1 MTTDFNLLNQILS
14 CYNPSLFEHFVCS
27 EFLKYLDRTSD
38 SHIVVHGVN
47 GSCEEC
53 DKDFGYPHRYTEKY
67 IKGRFAKLYLLDDWY
82 KQKVRSMTFLTMT
95 SFHKADSMFT
105 LENSLVNEIRDTF
118 ARLQRGKRLF
128 MWELRNMGFKGVSY
142 MMVVEPHQSGFPHYH
157 MIIFASFTID
167 QQIRLKNCWEKWG
180 IGSFEHGLDFDER
193 PQKEN
198 IKSLR
203 NYLMKYMSKSFV
215 DYTSKY
221 HESPWTKEKLLFNAI
236 AWKYRYRTWCASND
250 LSDVMAYYPDKADNV
265 YWFETT
271 LSSETCDQHVLW
283 EDEEKAEKLMSR
295 VDGYLKHLDSLGSF
309 RDLVVGNGALSKE

>member
-38 SHIVVHGVN
+38 SHIVACGVTD
-47 GSCEEC
+47 SCNEC

-82 KQKVRSMTFLTMT
+82 KQEVRPMTFLTMT

-118 ARLQRGKRLF
+118 ERLQRGKRLF
-128 MWELRNMGFKGVSY
+128 MTELRNMGFKGVSY
-142 MMVVEPHQSGFPHYH
+142 MMVVEPHESGFPHYH
-157 MIIFASFTID
+157 MIVFASFTID
-167 QQIRLKNCWEKWG
+167 QQIRLRNCWEKWG

-198 IKSLR
+198 IKL
-203 NYLMKYMSKSFV
+203 
-215 DYTSKY
+215 
-221 HESPWTKEKLLFNAI
+221 
-236 AWKYRYRTWCASND
+236 
-250 LSDVMAYYPDKADNV
+250 
-265 YWFETT
+265 
-271 LSSETCDQHVLW
+271 
-283 EDEEKAEKLMSR
+283 
-295 VDGYLKHLDSLGSF
+295 
-309 RDLVVGNGALSKE
+309 